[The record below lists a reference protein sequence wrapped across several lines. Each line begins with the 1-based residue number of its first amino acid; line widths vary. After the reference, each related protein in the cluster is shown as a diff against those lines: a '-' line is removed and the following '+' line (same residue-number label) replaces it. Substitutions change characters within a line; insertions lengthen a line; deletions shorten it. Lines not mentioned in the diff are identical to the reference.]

1 MIKLEFKDGQEL
13 SSFLT
18 SQGFFAIYYC
28 TNESKEDAD
37 VDYYGLLKDGES
49 PLEDCAENLIFK
61 LDDENAIYILEKYLK
76 TGIVKIHPHIFTI

>member
-28 TNESKEDAD
+28 TNESGQDLD
-37 VDYYGLLKDGES
+37 VDHYGLLKDGEAPS
-49 PLEDCAENLIFK
+49 EECPANLIFK
-61 LDDENAIYILEKYLK
+61 LLEDHAILILEKYLK
-76 TGIVKIHPHIFTI
+76 TGTVKIFPNIFTI

>member
-28 TNESKEDAD
+28 VNESGQDID
-37 VDYYGLLKDGES
+37 IDHYGLLKDGEAPS
-49 PLEDCAENLIFK
+49 EECPDNLIFK
-61 LDDENAIYILEKYLK
+61 ISEEHAIFILERCLK
-76 TGIVKIHPHIFTI
+76 TGRVKIFPNVFTI